1 MARRSQRL
9 RRKLRIER
17 AKTREQEDKLSK
29 TIEENS
35 VMLEKMKS
43 MSSTIEEVLHT
54 FDASPEVITEIKS
67 EQSPMSSTVVELK
80 AEPSVE
86 MKFQPFVESV
96 EKVSKTPNFKKMLK
110 KDLLSYAKEN
120 GITTRPSMTKT
131 QIIKAIESK

>member
-86 MKFQPFVESV
+86 MKF
-96 EKVSKTPNFKKMLK
+96 
-110 KDLLSYAKEN
+110 
-120 GITTRPSMTKT
+120 
-131 QIIKAIESK
+131 